1 MLIDILVNCQ
11 LSALLAAMAIYD
23 VFLFRFESGSDLTL
37 EEILLLQTSFESDW
51 RFDGFDG
58 IEFDDTEHEGVVRFV
73 LGPISQWGISKGP
86 WPMDKKHL
94 PTTDHPVR
102 VQATLT

>member
-1 MLIDILVNCQ
+1 MEEAINLDLFVRNKRHEDCPEEANHSNKYNLVSNRDKIKVEK
-11 LSALLAAMAIYD
+11 L
-23 VFLFRFESGSDLTL
+23 
-37 EEILLLQTSFESDW
+37 DW
-51 RFDGFDG
+51 CPN
-58 IEFDDTEHEGVVRFV
+58 GVVRFV

-86 WPMDKKHL
+86 WAMDKKHL

>member
-1 MLIDILVNCQ
+1 MRGRAGGYLMSRFQ
-11 LSALLAAMAIYD
+11 LPSYPGLDNPTGL
-23 VFLFRFESGSDLTL
+23 
-37 EEILLLQTSFESDW
+37 
-51 RFDGFDG
+51 
-58 IEFDDTEHEGVVRFV
+58 GVVRFV

-86 WPMDKKHL
+86 WAMDKKHL